1 MKQKFYKL
9 LTALVFAFVCS
20 LVIDAQTSGRDS
32 KKMLAE
38 ITDFRQKLNQAIKN
52 RDRKTL
58 ESFFAE
64 DFTHTHAV
72 GRVDG
77 KAKRIDSILT
87 GDKTLES
94 VAPNEIAIRFY
105 GENTVIAVGQ
115 TTIEDAIYRW
125 TIIYVKTGK
134 KWQIAASQATRLA
147 EK

>member
-1 MKQKFYKL
+1 MKQNFYKFL
-9 LTALVFAFVCS
+9 LALLFAFVCS
-20 LVIDAQTSGRDS
+20 LAIDAQTGGKDS

-38 ITDFRQKLNQAIKN
+38 ITDFRQKLIQAIEK

-58 ESFFAE
+58 ENLFAE
-64 DFTHTHAV
+64 DFTHTHAI
-72 GRVDG
+72 GKVDG
-77 KAKRIDSILT
+77 KLKRIEAILT

-94 VAPNEIAIRFY
+94 VQPDEIAIRFY
-105 GENTVIAVGQ
+105 GENTAVVVGQ

-125 TIIYVKTGK
+125 TIVYVKTGG

>member
-1 MKQKFYKL
+1 MKQNFYKL
-9 LTALVFAFVCS
+9 LIAFFFAFVCS
-20 LVIDAQTSGRDS
+20 LVINAQTSEKNN

-38 ITDFRQKLNQAIKN
+38 ITDFRRNLNQTIEK

-58 ESFFAE
+58 ENLFVE
-64 DFTHTHAV
+64 DFTHTHAI

-77 KAKRIDSILT
+77 KTKRIEAILT

-94 VAPNEIAIRFY
+94 VAPDEIAIRFY
-105 GENTVIAVGQ
+105 GKNTALAIGQ
-115 TTIEDAIYRW
+115 TTIEDVIYRW
-125 TIIYVKTGK
+125 TFVYVKTGR

>member
-1 MKQKFYKL
+1 MKQKFYKF

-58 ESFFAE
+58 KSFFAE

-94 VAPNEIAIRFY
+94 VAPDEIAIRFY